1 MLKHH
6 VPTPDFDVIGALESV
21 GNQGKVLIN
30 GRTVAGREN
39 GYVDTLVSFLFEF
52 IEVMRAKELYR
63 REITALRENPSEPSA
78 ARTRSCS

>member
-1 MLKHH
+1 M
-6 VPTPDFDVIGALESV
+6 IGALESV

-30 GRTVAGREN
+30 GRTVAGRDN

-63 REITALRENPSEPSA
+63 REITALREKHPLTT
-78 ARTRSCS
+78 RTRFFILCPHVGPFFVD